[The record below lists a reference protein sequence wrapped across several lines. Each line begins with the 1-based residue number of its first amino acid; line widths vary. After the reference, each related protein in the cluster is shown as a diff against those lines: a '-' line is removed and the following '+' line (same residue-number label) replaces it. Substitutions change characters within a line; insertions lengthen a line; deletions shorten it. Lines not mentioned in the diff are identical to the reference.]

1 MNQTPYTVLLVD
13 DEPIILRSLEAAV
26 PWEELGVRIVGKAR
40 NGEEALQLYHERKPD
55 MIISDIR
62 MPSID
67 GIALMSE
74 VRSCDARLIFIVI
87 SGYGDFE
94 YARRAIREG
103 ASDYLLK
110 PIDHDELTA
119 IIRKSVAKLDA
130 ERRAREESDQLMHSV
145 QALSLLARERLL
157 AELTEGSSRP
167 LQHLKWLEMSLL
179 EQPYQMAIVQ
189 LDRFSSVNKQWTPD
203 EKRLWLFA
211 VRNILEEWSGQNEA
225 LAMFPFHSGE
235 WILLFPADADA
246 RKGRLGEEIVRHL
259 DTYAKLSCSV
269 GFSRPVRGL
278 DQLNA
283 AYRSAQRALYQRF
296 FAGQQAVFADLPG
309 DEETSG
315 DADHLAYPRWIED
328 ELMQAIRALDLF
340 RLLGLLD
347 QLHDELESSGMTREA
362 LLRFMTEIAVISHR
376 EFAQLQLG
384 SELPLDETLQQMEE
398 ADTLEAAILALKDAY
413 RDWTEQQLKSRE
425 QEDGTALIGKAQRYI
440 DNHYRNDLGID
451 EVSDFV
457 GLSTSHFCALFKQV
471 SGLTFLEYLTRCRID
486 KARYILANT
495 EVKVYQLAPLVGYQ
509 DPRYFTQVFKKVT
522 GMTPSEYRSQGV
534 EDQSS

>member
-1 MNQTPYTVLLVD
+1 MNHTYTALLVD
-13 DEPIILRSLEAAV
+13 DEPIILRSLEVAV

-40 NGEEALQLYHERKPD
+40 NGEEALRLYHERKPD

-110 PIDHDELTA
+110 PIDHDELTG
-119 IIRKSVAKLDA
+119 IIRKSVAKLEAD
-130 ERRAREESDQLMHSV
+130 RRAREESDQLMHSV

-157 AELTEGSSRP
+157 AELTEGNSRP

-179 EQPYQMAIVQ
+179 EQSYLMAIVQ
-189 LDRFSSVNKQWTPD
+189 LDRFASVNKQWTSD
-203 EKRLWLFA
+203 EKRLWFFA
-211 VRNILEEWSGQNEA
+211 VRNILEEWSTHNEA

-235 WILLFPADADA
+235 WILLFPAEADQ
-246 RKGRLGEEIVRHL
+246 RKEHLGQEIVSHIA
-259 DTYAKLSCSV
+259 TYAKLSCSV
-269 GFSRPVRGL
+269 GFSKQVRGL
-278 DQLNA
+278 EQLNT
-283 AYRSAQRALYQRF
+283 AYRSAQNALYQRF
-296 FAGQQAVFADLPG
+296 FAGQQTVFADRAGHAPTPDGLEGWP
-309 DEETSG
+309 
-315 DADHLAYPRWIED
+315 YPRWIED

-347 QLHDELESSGMTREA
+347 QLQTELESGGMSREA
-362 LLRFMTEIAVISHR
+362 LLRFMTEIAIISHR
-376 EFAQLQLG
+376 EFSQLQMT
-384 SELPLDETLQQMEE
+384 SELPIDGLLLHMEE
-398 ADTLEAAILALKDAY
+398 ADTLDAAITSLKEAY
-413 RDWTEQQLKSRE
+413 RDWTELLLGSSE
-425 QEDGTALIGKAQRYI
+425 QEDGASLIAKAQRYI

-471 SGLTFLEYLTRCRID
+471 SGLTFLEYLTRCRIE

-509 DPRYFTQVFKKVT
+509 DPRYFTQVFKKIT
-522 GMTPSEYRSQGV
+522 GMTPSEYRTQAMG
-534 EDQSS
+534 

>member
-1 MNQTPYTVLLVD
+1 MMKQQPYTALLVD

-26 PWEELGVRIVGKAR
+26 PWEELGVSIVGKAR
-40 NGEEALQLYHERKPD
+40 NGEEALQLYHQHKPD
-55 MIISDIR
+55 IIISDIR

-110 PIDHDELTA
+110 PIDHEELTH
-119 IIRKSVAKLDA
+119 IIRKSVVKLEA
-130 ERRAREESDQLMHSV
+130 ERRAREESDQLLHSV

-157 AELTEGSSRP
+157 AELTEGNSRP

-179 EQPYQMAIVQ
+179 EQPYLMAIVQ
-189 LDRFSSVNKQWTPD
+189 LDRFASVNKQWTPD
-203 EKRLWLFA
+203 EKRLWMFA
-211 VRNILEEWSGQNEA
+211 VRNILEEWSAQNEG

-235 WILLFPADADA
+235 WILLFPAEMDR
-246 RKGRLGEEIVRHL
+246 RKESLGGEIVRHIA
-259 DTYAKLSCSV
+259 TYAKLACSV

-283 AYRSAQRALYQRF
+283 AYRSAQSALYQRF
-296 FAGQQAVFADLPG
+296 FAGQQTVFADRP
-309 DEETSG
+309 DTSPETG
-315 DADHLAYPRWIED
+315 RPEQWPYPRWIEE
-328 ELMQAIRALDLF
+328 ELMQAIRSLDLF

-347 QLHDELESSGMTREA
+347 QLQLELEGGGMSRES
-362 LLRFMTEIAVISHR
+362 LLRFMTEIAIVSHR
-376 EFAQLQLG
+376 EFGQLQLA
-384 SELPLDETLQQMEE
+384 SELPIDGLLQQMEE
-398 ADTLEAAILALKDAY
+398 AVTLEMAIAALKEAY
-413 RDWTEQQLKSRE
+413 RHWTELQLGARDQQ
-425 QEDGTALIGKAQRYI
+425 DGAALIGKAQRYI

-471 SGLTFLEYLTRCRID
+471 AGLTFLEYLTRCRID
-486 KARYILANT
+486 KARYILEHT

-509 DPRYFTQVFKKVT
+509 DPRYFTQVFKKIT
-522 GMTPSEYRSQGV
+522 GMTPSEYRTQATG
-534 EDQSS
+534 